1 MKAATTSIAQ
11 FLSTV
16 DAVQMCPTKEPQHF
30 CTDLYEHPDFDAMPQ
45 IRAFEGQD
53 WVRGRAEY
61 LALFPPANGA
71 RYVAEASTNY
81 LYSLRAAQEIAAFN
95 PEARIVIL
103 LRHPV
108 KRAFSEY
115 LMNRKIGIA
124 QGSFSDAMEADYDRV
139 KRGEFR
145 LFERYVYAGLYAK
158 QVERFLRLFP
168 REHVFIAAIDEP
180 GKNIES
186 IAKDLCD
193 FLGLEAAPQVPRL
206 NEAGLAA
213 YPGLNQILFQSGI
226 KGWASRTL
234 PAGFKN
240 ALKKLYYS
248 EATPP
253 KITAKDIEKWTDVF
267 ASDVRELSSLVEHD
281 FNFWLKP

>member
-1 MKAATTSIAQ
+1 MKAATTSLAQ
-11 FLSTV
+11 FLSTL
-16 DAVQMCPTKEPQHF
+16 DAVEMCPIKEPQHF
-30 CTDLYEHPDFDAMPQ
+30 CTDLYDHPDFAAMPQ

-61 LALFPPANGA
+61 LALFSPTSSA
-71 RYVAEASTNY
+71 RYVAEASTTY
-81 LYSLRAAQEIAAFN
+81 LYSVTAAQEIAVFS
-95 PEARIVIL
+95 PQARIAIL

-108 KRAFSEY
+108 RRAFSEY

-124 QGSFSDAMEADYDRV
+124 RGSFSEAMAADHDRV
-139 KRGEFR
+139 RQGEFR

-158 QVERFLRLFP
+158 QVERFLRAFP

-180 GKNIES
+180 GNNIETV
-186 IAKDLCD
+186 AKDLCS
-193 FLGLEAAPQVPRL
+193 FLGIEAAPQVPRL

-213 YPGLNQILFQSGI
+213 YPGLNQILFRSGI

-234 PAGFKN
+234 PTGFKS

-253 KITAKDIEKWTDVF
+253 KITAQDIEEWTDIF
-267 ASDVRELSSLVEHD
+267 ASDVRELSDLVKHD
-281 FNFWLKP
+281 FTFWLKP

>member
-30 CTDLYEHPDFDAMPQ
+30 CTDLYEHPDFAAMPE

-53 WVRGRAEY
+53 WVPGRADY
-61 LALFPPANGA
+61 LALFPPTSSV
-71 RYVAEASTNY
+71 RYVAEASTTY
-81 LYSLRAAQEIAAFN
+81 LYSLRAAEEIAAFN

-103 LRHPV
+103 LRQPV
-108 KRAFSEY
+108 RRAFSEY
-115 LMNRKIGIA
+115 LMNRRIGIA
-124 QGSFSDAMEADYDRV
+124 RGSFSEAMAADHDRV
-139 KRGEFR
+139 RRGEFR

-158 QVERFLRLFP
+158 QVERFLRAFP

-180 GKNIES
+180 GNNIER
-186 IAKDLCD
+186 IAKDLCS
-193 FLGLEAAPQVPRL
+193 FLGIEATPGVPRL
-206 NEAGLAA
+206 NEAGVAA
-213 YPGLNQILFQSGI
+213 YPGLNEVLFQSGI

-240 ALKKLYYS
+240 VLKKLYYS
-248 EATPP
+248 GSTPP
-253 KITAKDIEKWTDVF
+253 SIDADDLNKWTAVF
-267 ASDVRELSSLVEHD
+267 ASDIRELSSLAKHD
-281 FNFWLKP
+281 FDFWLKP